1 MIQKLFSENEITI
14 SDKQEQ
20 QFQKYFNLLIEW
32 NQRINLTSITDYEE
46 VIWKHFIDSALLTKS
61 SLYKDRERKSVLDLG
76 TGAGFPG
83 IVLAIL
89 TPEKHFV
96 LIDSLQKRIDF
107 LSYVIQKLRLDNVQ
121 VFHGRA
127 EDYGRKENFR
137 NQFDF
142 VVSRAVAELPLLLEY
157 CIPFVKENGYFVS
170 YKSKRYR
177 EEIEISEYAFS
188 ELTSKLQ
195 KVESYYLKD
204 GDERVLLIIQNLS
217 ITNDKYPRRAGKP
230 KKKPLI
236 KESFT

>member
-107 LSYVIQKLRLDNVQ
+107 LSYVIQELRLDNVQ

-188 ELTSKLQ
+188 ELTSKLE

-204 GDERVLLIIQNLS
+204 EDERVLLFIQNLS